1 MTRRLRLLVRTAAAV
16 STVVA
21 LSLVSVLPAGAAPS
35 YVAISGSGS
44 TWSQNALDQWRR
56 NVANNFAMTVN
67 YSGTGSSAGRTD
79 FISGRVDFAVSEIPF
94 QLTPDNPNDAPEDP
108 SGRPYA
114 YLPIVAGGSSF
125 MYNLKINGKRV
136 TTLQLTGE
144 VISKI
149 FTGAITAWNDPA
161 IQSLNPDL
169 ALPSRPITPVVRS
182 DGSGS
187 TAQFTRW
194 MATQYPSIWTY
205 RMTSQFPTINSTFK
219 AQNGS
224 LGVSGYVKQDYG
236 EGAITYV
243 EYSYALNAGFPV
255 VRVQNAAGAFVE
267 PTAANVQV
275 ALTHAKI
282 NTDQSS
288 PDYLTQILDDVYN
301 APEADAYPVSSYS
314 YMIVPTAVGGVFTD
328 VKGFTL
334 GEFLKYVVCE
344 GQNQA
349 ATLGYSPLPMNLVQ
363 AAYDQIKRIPGAS
376 PLEPPWADSIRP
388 RAKTPARRR
397 TAPAA
402 ARAATAAMAP
412 EAAGPPPRRE
422 ERPRR
427 PGRRHP
433 IPSTTPTATW
443 SPGRQPAGRRRC
455 RARSRS
461 RPTRG
466 GCRRPRCSSPGDS
479 WSPRSSCH
487 RCCRDGCATI
497 GDAEFPARPGV

>member
-67 YSGTGSSAGRTD
+67 YSGTGSSAGRSD

-376 PLEPPWADSIRP
+376 VSGFDPSTCKNSGAPANDPGSGASGGSGDGSGGGGAAAAAGGTAAAAGAAASDPVYDANGNLVSGAAAGGAQAVSSPFTLASDAWGVPQTTMLVAGGLLVAAVILPPLLSRRLRND
-388 RAKTPARRR
+388 RRR
-397 TAPAA
+397 
-402 ARAATAAMAP
+402 
-412 EAAGPPPRRE
+412 
-422 ERPRR
+422 
-427 PGRRHP
+427 
-433 IPSTTPTATW
+433 
-443 SPGRQPAGRRRC
+443 
-455 RARSRS
+455 
-461 RPTRG
+461 
-466 GCRRPRCSSPGDS
+466 
-479 WSPRSSCH
+479 
-487 RCCRDGCATI
+487 
-497 GDAEFPARPGV
+497 